1 VTSTDEGAGGSV
13 RPLDGTGTGL
23 VADEPGSPP
32 SETYH
37 RLVRFVLAPLL
48 AVALLAGG
56 FLLGRVSMGEPDGT
70 TLAAPG
76 ATPGAI
82 APATQGEPQPG
93 ITLPLT
99 PTPASTPTQTF
110 ARPLVPAATFDLAP
124 PVSISIP
131 DLSIAQGLIE
141 LGVTPDLQLEVPTN
155 GDDIGW
161 WNTGPSPGEP
171 GGAVI
176 AAHVSWNGGQPAIF
190 VDLDDLP
197 MGAEIIVDR
206 ADGTTATYVVA
217 RIERYAKEDFP
228 NELIYRRDGPT
239 QLYVITCA
247 GDLVNGSYAE
257 NIVVFADLVGDTRV
271 DPQA

>member
-1 VTSTDEGAGGSV
+1 
-13 RPLDGTGTGL
+13 
-23 VADEPGSPP
+23 
-32 SETYH
+32 
-37 RLVRFVLAPLL
+37 
-48 AVALLAGG
+48 
-56 FLLGRVSMGEPDGT
+56 
-70 TLAAPG
+70 
-76 ATPGAI
+76 
-82 APATQGEPQPG
+82 
-93 ITLPLT
+93 
-99 PTPASTPTQTF
+99 
-110 ARPLVPAATFDLAP
+110 
-124 PVSISIP
+124 
-131 DLSIAQGLIE
+131 AQGLIE

-217 RIERYAKEDFP
+217 RIERYLKDDFP

-247 GDLVNGSYAE
+247 GDFVNGSYAE
-257 NIVVFADLVGDTRV
+257 NVVVFADLVGDTRV

>member
-1 VTSTDEGAGGSV
+1 VTSTDEGAGGSA
-13 RPLDGTGTGL
+13 RPLDGTGTGF

-32 SETYH
+32 SETNR

-56 FLLGRVSMGEPDGT
+56 FLLGRVSMGEADGT
-70 TLAAPG
+70 TLAAPE
-76 ATPGAI
+76 ATAQE
-82 APATQGEPQPG
+82 TQGAPQPG
-93 ITLPLT
+93 IT
-99 PTPASTPTQTF
+99 PTPASTPTQTL

-131 DLSIAQGLIE
+131 DLSIAQGLTE

-171 GGAVI
+171 GGAVL
-176 AAHVSWNGGQPAIF
+176 AGHVTWNGGQPAIF

>member
-1 VTSTDEGAGGSV
+1 M
-13 RPLDGTGTGL
+13 
-23 VADEPGSPP
+23 
-32 SETYH
+32 
-37 RLVRFVLAPLL
+37 RFVLAPLL

-56 FLLGRVSMGEPDGT
+56 FLLGRVSTGDADGT

-76 ATPGAI
+76 AT
-82 APATQGEPQPG
+82 APAAQGEPQPG

-99 PTPASTPTQTF
+99 PTPASTPTQTL
-110 ARPLVPAATFDLAP
+110 ARPLVPAATFDLPP